1 MSKDI
6 FKVQMLLAFKKWKRL
21 QTEGSVQHSEASKKK
36 KGMLKLFTIVIWT
49 LISTTWLRAEVM
61 YKQE

>member
-21 QTEGSVQHSEASKKK
+21 QTEGSVQHSEAS
-36 KGMLKLFTIVIWT
+36 
-49 LISTTWLRAEVM
+49 
-61 YKQE
+61 